1 MISKASVNHIRI
13 SPRKVRY
20 VIDLLRAKSVTQA
33 QAILS
38 GSPRRARDIVQK
50 LLNQALDA
58 AQRNS
63 QVGAKDLM
71 ISKILADGG
80 PSMKRFRAAT
90 MGRANRIKKRT
101 SHIQLE
107 LDLSKKAA
115 AAQLKALETS
125 PNLSKRYKAVSKA
138 LGMMEKNL
146 RHPSLNTHKYDSLFG
161 AKGEDIF
168 ESYAENNTPAAY
180 RIFWHYGPAKE
191 KITVIA
197 ITNHP

>member
-1 MISKASVNHIRI
+1 MISKASVNHVRI

-20 VIDLLRAKSVTQA
+20 VIDLIRAKSVTQA
-33 QAILS
+33 QVILS

-71 ISKILADGG
+71 VSKILADGG

-107 LDLSKKAA
+107 LDLSKKAI
-115 AAQLKALETS
+115 AAQLK
-125 PNLSKRYKAVSKA
+125 
-138 LGMMEKNL
+138 
-146 RHPSLNTHKYDSLFG
+146 
-161 AKGEDIF
+161 
-168 ESYAENNTPAAY
+168 
-180 RIFWHYGPAKE
+180 GPAKE
-191 KITVIA
+191 TKAKQTTPPAGRMQEKKVSNKKMVGA
-197 ITNHP
+197 K

>member
-1 MISKASVNHIRI
+1 MISKASVSHVRI

-20 VIDLLRAKSVTQA
+20 VIDLIRAKSVAQA
-33 QAILS
+33 QVILS

-58 AQRNS
+58 AQKNS
-63 QVGAKDLM
+63 QVGAKDLR

-107 LDLSKKAA
+107 LDLAKKNVATPPKTQVKDNKTKQMTA
-115 AAQLKALETS
+115 PS
-125 PNLSKRYKAVSKA
+125 PQK
-138 LGMMEKNL
+138 
-146 RHPSLNTHKYDSLFG
+146 
-161 AKGEDIF
+161 
-168 ESYAENNTPAAY
+168 
-180 RIFWHYGPAKE
+180 KE
-191 KITVIA
+191 KKTLNKKMA
-197 ITNHP
+197 GAR

>member
-1 MISKASVNHIRI
+1 MIAKASVYHIRI

-20 VIDLLRAKSVTQA
+20 VIDLIRRKSVSQA

-63 QVGAKDLM
+63 QANAKDLV

-107 LDLSKKAA
+107 LDLGKKGIVAPAPGGKPAGKEIKVKRAPTAA
-115 AAQLKALETS
+115 F
-125 PNLSKRYKAVSKA
+125 
-138 LGMMEKNL
+138 EKKEKKV
-146 RHPSLNTHKYDSLFG
+146 LNKKMVG
-161 AKGEDIF
+161 AK
-168 ESYAENNTPAAY
+168 
-180 RIFWHYGPAKE
+180 
-191 KITVIA
+191 
-197 ITNHP
+197 